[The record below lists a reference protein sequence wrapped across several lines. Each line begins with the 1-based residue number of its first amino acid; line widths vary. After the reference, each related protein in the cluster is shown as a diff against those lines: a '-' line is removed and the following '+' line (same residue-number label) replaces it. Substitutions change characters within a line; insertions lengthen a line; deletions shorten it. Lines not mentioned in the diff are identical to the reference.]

1 MPTAEIIA
9 IGTELLLGEI
19 QDTNTRYLARQL
31 RDAGIDLYRTT
42 IIGDNEHRIA
52 QAIQEAMHRSDI
64 ILTTGGLGPTV
75 DDPTRQAVA
84 RAVGVEVEYRPELW
98 DQIQERFSRYGRR
111 ATENNRRQAY
121 IPAGAAAIEN
131 PVGTAPGFI
140 VDTSLNVIISLPGVP
155 REMEY
160 LFQSPV
166 LPYLKERFQLQS
178 IIQAY
183 VIHTA
188 GVGESQ
194 VDEWVSDLETNA
206 NPTVGLLAHPGQVDI
221 RVTAKGSSRE
231 ETEQMISAV
240 VAEIL
245 ERVGDAYFGA
255 NDETLE
261 SVVLP
266 VLQKQPWALVE
277 SGFDG
282 ILIQLLKPT
291 YSAAQED
298 GSSDQTL
305 RAARELREFYQAELA
320 LSAHLERTGRQH
332 RLTLAL
338 VTLERTY
345 EAERTYGGPP
355 ENSIL
360 WAANTTMDFIRR
372 SMRER
377 VTKERG

>member
-261 SVVLP
+261 SVILP

-338 VTLERTY
+338 LTSERTY
-345 EAERTYGGPP
+345 DAERTDGGPP